1 LGTLE
6 TILLEK
12 VEYSCGGTYNKRM
25 HGTRERVLELVIERC
40 EVRVEE
46 LAEALGISAAAVRRH
61 LDILRADGLVH
72 VRSVKQAT
80 GRPYHTYH
88 PTEAAVEDAAT
99 AELLTR
105 MLQTLSDRDD
115 VVVAVSAGIAESL
128 ASKHRQ
134 DVAGTAPAERIVQV
148 TESLRHEGI
157 LDTWRESPDGYHLI
171 NGSCPY
177 RRAAEISKLPC
188 ESDRRAIELLLGEDV
203 EQINR
208 IVDGSPVCEYLVRAE
223 RGPQTTVEVS

>member
-1 LGTLE
+1 
-6 TILLEK
+6 
-12 VEYSCGGTYNKRM
+12 M
-25 HGTRERVLELVIERC
+25 LELVIERR

-61 LDILRADGLVH
+61 LDNLRADGLVH

-80 GRPYHTYH
+80 GRPYHAYH
-88 PTEAAVEDAAT
+88 PTEAAVEDVAT
-99 AELLTR
+99 ADLLTR

-134 DVAGTAPAERIVQV
+134 DVAGTAPAERVIQV

-157 LDTWRESPDGYHLI
+157 LDTWRESADGFHLI

-177 RRAAEISKLPC
+177 RKAAEISKLPC

-203 EQINR
+203 EQLNR